1 MTNEDQHVYF
11 LAQQWKQ
18 PLEDSSEVV
27 IDALLNHHAGIADMQ
42 ELVDALHHAAS
53 TFDQLSASVNGIGQ
67 LFGNNESKPAPLKQ
81 ACLQLGSSLVNWDDS
96 IAIHTHCDAL
106 FEAVRSLAVHSKK
119 AKKGAAISI
128 DAVATKP
135 EEVQIIITDD
145 CGGIPDTI
153 MQRFEKGELKMFENF
168 GGLEMGLLLSD
179 RLVKDVLKGKMRIE
193 SPHTQSDGTV
203 GTRYILTIPDLK

>member
-1 MTNEDQHVYF
+1 MTNADEHSYF

-42 ELVDALHHAAS
+42 ELVEALHHAAS

-67 LFGNNESKPAPLKQ
+67 LFGKNESEPTPLKQ
-81 ACLQLGSSLVNWDDS
+81 DCIQLGSSLVSWDDS

-106 FEAVRSLAVHSKK
+106 FEAVRSLVVHSKK
-119 AKKGAAISI
+119 AKKGAAITI
-128 DAVATKP
+128 DASATKP

-153 MQRFEKGELKMFENF
+153 MQRFEKNELKMYENF
-168 GGLEMGLLLSD
+168 GGLEMGLLISE
-179 RLVKDVLKGKMRIE
+179 RLVKNVLKGEIRIE
-193 SPHTQSDGTV
+193 SPCTQSDGAV
-203 GTRYILTIPDLK
+203 GTRYILSIPDLK